1 MADNGEPKS
10 MTVKERLALMKKQAE
25 DAKAAKEAAVPAP
38 RANPVRKWSVPG
50 STAINTPETPSATT
64 APANATT
71 PQPSSILEKDTGDTG
86 KGSSSVSKLAAGL
99 GSGIKFGAPPA
110 GFRLP
115 SMGMGNA
122 SPPAAPSSSSFSLS
136 SSSTSSST
144 QTTHASPGEI
154 TDVSPGEI
162 THINLTRAKLTTPT
176 PRKRSS
182 STKFKLSELE
192 SAGISMSTESL
203 VPIPLVTATST
214 SPEEPALEYESV

>member
-50 STAINTPETPSATT
+50 STAINTPETPSVTT

-122 SPPAAPSSSSFSLS
+122 SPPAASSSSSFSLS
-136 SSSTSSST
+136 SSPSSSST
-144 QTTHASPGEI
+144 QTTDASPGEI
-154 TDVSPGEI
+154 THV
-162 THINLTRAKLTTPT
+162 NLTRAKLTTPT

-192 SAGISMSTESL
+192 SAGISISTESL
-203 VPIPLVTATST
+203 VPIPLVTTTST